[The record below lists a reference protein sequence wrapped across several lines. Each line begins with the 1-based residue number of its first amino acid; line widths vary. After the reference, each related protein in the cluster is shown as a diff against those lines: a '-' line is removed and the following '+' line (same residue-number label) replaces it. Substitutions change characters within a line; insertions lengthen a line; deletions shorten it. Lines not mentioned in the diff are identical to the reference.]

1 MPVTKRKPV
10 KDAESPLARR
20 KLPQQQRAHLTVNS
34 ILQATAELVRAKG
47 FANVGTRQ
55 IAERAGV
62 NVGSLYHYF
71 PTYEAILLAWYE
83 EVSVRVAQ
91 KMKMA
96 MLEIAH
102 ESLDVAVP
110 YTMKLLLSA
119 LEENELVLV
128 RMPDE
133 VAEIRRATHIAS
145 FERLIRSSM
154 RMYFNQH
161 HKFRTQDT
169 ERHVFFIEAIIF
181 GSMHRYL
188 ADRPHKLSRK
198 EFIAQ
203 LSRIQIAYL
212 EGDLTQ

>member
-1 MPVTKRKPV
+1 MPALKSNA
-10 KDAESPLARR
+10 AESPLARR
-20 KLPQQQRAHLTVNS
+20 KLPQQQRAQITVNS
-34 ILQATAELVRAKG
+34 ILQATEELVKAKG
-47 FANVGTRQ
+47 FAAVGTRQ

-62 NVGSLYHYF
+62 NIGSLYHYF
-71 PTYEAILLAWYE
+71 PSYEAILLAWYE

-96 MLEIAH
+96 MLEVAH

-110 YTMKLLLSA
+110 HAFKALLSA

-154 RMYFNQH
+154 RMYYNQH
-161 HKFRTQDT
+161 HEFRPQDT
-169 ERHVFFIEAIIF
+169 ERHVFFGEAIIF
-181 GSMHRYL
+181 GSMYRYL

-212 EGDLTQ
+212 ESQLAK